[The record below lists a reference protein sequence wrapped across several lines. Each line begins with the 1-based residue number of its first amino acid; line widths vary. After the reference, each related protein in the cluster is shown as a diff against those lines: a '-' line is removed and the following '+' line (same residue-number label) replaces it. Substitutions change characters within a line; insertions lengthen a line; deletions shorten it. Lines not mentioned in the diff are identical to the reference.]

1 MEFILSKINIVVFL
15 FLAGMHLYWV
25 CNGQFGI
32 AATIPTKLNG
42 KRVFTPSRFGTFI
55 VAVGLFLFAVLN
67 MVFDGLVQVPIAP
80 SYVVYGMWTIAVI
93 FLLRFIGDFKY
104 VGISKRFRK
113 SVFAKK
119 DTYFFSPL
127 CLFLFVSHILLVID

>member
-15 FLAGMHLYWV
+15 FLAAMHLYWV

-55 VAVGLFLFAVLN
+55 VAVGLFLFALLN
-67 MVFDGLVQVPIAP
+67 MVFDGLVQLPVASI
-80 SYVVYGMWTIAVI
+80 YIGYGMWIIAAI

-104 VGISKRFRK
+104 VGITKRFRK
-113 SVFAKK
+113 SVFARK

-127 CLFLFVSHILLVID
+127 CFFLFVSHILLLID

>member
-1 MEFILSKINIVVFL
+1 MQWAVRNCGHDSDKVKWEESF
-15 FLAGMHLYWV
+15 Y
-25 CNGQFGI
+25 
-32 AATIPTKLNG
+32 
-42 KRVFTPSRFGTFI
+42 PSRFGTFI